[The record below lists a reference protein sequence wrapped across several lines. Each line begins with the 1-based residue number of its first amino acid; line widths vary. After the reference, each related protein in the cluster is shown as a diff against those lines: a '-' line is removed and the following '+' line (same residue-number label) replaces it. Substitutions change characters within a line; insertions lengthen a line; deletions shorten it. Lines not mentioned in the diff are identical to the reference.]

1 MGRDKALIEVDG
13 VPLARRVARAAA
25 EAGARE
31 VITVGG
37 PDVGLRRVADEAP
50 GEGPLGGVL
59 TALAA
64 LPDSV
69 VLVVS
74 CDLVAPSPG
83 AMRATVAGLLGE
95 IVWPAAR
102 NEPPATQFRMV
113 AVPRLPD
120 GPPQWLHAAWRRAAA
135 DPLRARFDEGERS
148 LGRAVRAA
156 GLEVAWVTGLDAAAL
171 VDADSPEDL
180 PPARLGP
187 GPH

>member
-1 MGRDKALIEVDG
+1 MGRDKALIELDG
-13 VPLARRVARAAA
+13 VPLARRVARAAQ

-37 PDVGLRRVADEAP
+37 PDVGLRRADDEAP

-64 LPDSV
+64 LPDDV

-74 CDLVAPSPG
+74 CDLVAPSPEVM
-83 AMRATVAGLLGE
+83 AATVAGLTGD
-95 IVWPAAR
+95 
-102 NEPPATQFRMV
+102 V
-113 AVPRLPD
+113 AVPRLPE

-135 DPLRARFDEGERS
+135 TTLRDQFATGERS
-148 LGRAVRAA
+148 IGRAVRAG
-156 GLEVAWVTGLDAAAL
+156 GLDVAWVTGLDPAAL
-171 VDADSPEDL
+171 ADADSPEDL